1 MALWKKTSLP
11 LKLFTTA
18 LLSTPM
24 IGCSSFLA
32 ATHDGPIEHDPG
44 QRTLG
49 EVMDDRQIT
58 THLAVNLVKADPIFD
73 QANVNIMVYNGVVLL
88 TGELPS
94 KDLRELAGNV
104 ARNIGAVRQVH
115 NQINIATKATFYSRT
130 NDNWIGTKIRTKLIN
145 SQQIESNRVKIVVE
159 NRVVYIMGLLS
170 ESEAQHVTELAR
182 TTDGV
187 VKVVRAIELIPE
199 HERAPH
205 A

>member
-1 MALWKKTSLP
+1 MTLFKKTLP
-11 LKLFTTA
+11 FNLIAAAA
-18 LLSTPM
+18 LATQLA
-24 IGCSSFLA
+24 GCSSFLA
-32 ATHDGPIEHDPG
+32 ATHDGPIQHDPG

-49 EVMDDRQIT
+49 EVMDDRQID
-58 THLAVNLVKADPIFD
+58 THLKVNLVKADPIFD
-73 QANVNIMVYNGVVLL
+73 KANVNIMVYNGVVLL

-115 NQINIATKATFYSRT
+115 NQISIATKATIYSRA

-170 ESEAQHVTELAR
+170 ETEAQHVTELAR
-182 TTDGV
+182 TTEGV

>member
-1 MALWKKTSLP
+1 MTHFKKPIVWTL
-11 LKLFTTA
+11 TA
-18 LLSTPM
+18 ILSAQLA
-24 IGCSSFLA
+24 GCSSFLA

-49 EVMDDRQIT
+49 EVMDDRQIDT
-58 THLAVNLVKADPIFD
+58 YLKVNLVKADPIFD
-73 QANVNIMVYNGVVLL
+73 TANVNIMVYNGVVLL

-94 KDLRELAGNV
+94 KELREVAGNV

-115 NQINIATKATFYSRT
+115 NQITIATKATIYSRA

-145 SQQIESNRVKIVVE
+145 SQHIESNRVKIVVE

-170 ESEAQHVTELAR
+170 ESETQHVTELAR
-182 TTDGV
+182 TTEGV
-187 VKVVRAIELIPE
+187 AKVVRAIELIPE

>member
-1 MALWKKTSLP
+1 MTL
-11 LKLFTTA
+11 LKNAPSNWVAAA
-18 LLSTPM
+18 LLTTQ
-24 IGCSSFLA
+24 ITGCSSFLA
-32 ATHDGPIEHDPG
+32 ATHDGPIQHDPG

-49 EVMDDRQIT
+49 EVMDDRQID
-58 THLAVNLVKADPIFD
+58 THLKVNLVKADPIFD
-73 QANVNIMVYNGVVLL
+73 SANVNIMVYNGVVLL

-115 NQINIATKATFYSRT
+115 NQINIATKATIYSRA

-170 ESEAQHVTELAR
+170 ETEAQHVTELAR

>member
-1 MALWKKTSLP
+1 MTLFKKALPFNLIAAA
-11 LKLFTTA
+11 A
-18 LLSTPM
+18 LATQLA
-24 IGCSSFLA
+24 GCSSFLA
-32 ATHDGPIEHDPG
+32 ATHDGPIQHDPG

-49 EVMDDRQIT
+49 EVMDDRQID
-58 THLAVNLVKADPIFD
+58 THLKVNLVKADPIFD
-73 QANVNIMVYNGVVLL
+73 KANVNIMVYNGVVLL

-115 NQINIATKATFYSRT
+115 NQISIATKATIYSRA

-170 ESEAQHVTELAR
+170 ETEAQHVTELAR
-182 TTDGV
+182 TTEGV

>member
-1 MALWKKTSLP
+1 MITLKKKLP
-11 LKLFTTA
+11 LYCITTA
-18 LLSTPM
+18 LLAPHLT
-24 IGCSSFLA
+24 GCSSFLA
-32 ATHDGPIEHDPG
+32 ATHNGPIQHDPG

-49 EVMDDRQIT
+49 EVMDDRQIDT
-58 THLAVNLVKADPIFD
+58 YLKVNLVKADPTFD
-73 QANVNIMVYNGVVLL
+73 KANVNIMVYNGVVLL

-115 NQINIATKATFYSRT
+115 NQITIATKATIYSRA

-145 SQQIESNRVKIVVE
+145 SRQIESNRVKIVVE

-170 ESEAQHVTELAR
+170 ETEAQHVTELAR

-187 VKVVRAIELIPE
+187 TKVVRAIELIPE